1 MTNTFS
7 NLPLPSRLN
16 EEDEDQKQQPTPRVV
31 EKHYFNS
38 RIVMLTGEVNHT
50 LAEKVCVN
58 LFALAQASNDPI
70 TMIISSPGGHVE
82 SGDMIHDTIKFI
94 KPRVRVVGSGWV
106 ASAGALVYIAAEKKD
121 RFVLPNTRFLLH
133 GPSGGVGGK
142 VTDIA
147 IQAREMQIMKDRLN
161 KLIADAT
168 GQPVA
173 KVEKDTD
180 RDFWL
185 SAKEAID
192 YGLATHMIT
201 SMSEMK

>member
-1 MTNTFS
+1 MTSSHTS
-7 NLPLPSRLN
+7 SPSPSRFA
-16 EEDEDQKQQPTPRVV
+16 EDEESKQPPLSRQVD
-31 EKHYFNS
+31 KHFFDA
-38 RIVMLTGEVNHT
+38 RIVMLTGEVNHM
-50 LAEKVCVN
+50 LAERVCMN

-70 TMIISSPGGHVE
+70 TMMISSPGGHVE

-106 ASAGALVYIAAEKKD
+106 ASAGALVYIAADKKD
-121 RFVLPNTRFLLH
+121 RYVLPNTRFLLH

-142 VTDIA
+142 VTDIS

-161 KLIADAT
+161 KLISDAT

-185 SAKEAID
+185 SAKEAIE

-201 SMSEMK
+201 AMSEIK